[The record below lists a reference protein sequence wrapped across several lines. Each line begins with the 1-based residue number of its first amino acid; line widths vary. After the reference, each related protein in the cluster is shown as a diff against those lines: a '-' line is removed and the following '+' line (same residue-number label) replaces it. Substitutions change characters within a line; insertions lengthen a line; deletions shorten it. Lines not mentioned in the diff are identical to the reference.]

1 MNDITTLSDDE
12 LDALIIK
19 TNKAATKIKQY
30 QVILAKEKK
39 RRCYTD
45 IETAKSEYVSA
56 LRLELKND
64 ALSLKQKALVVTKLC
79 NILGVNIEN
88 KEALE
93 SLEL

>member
-45 IETAKSEYVSA
+45 IEAAKSEYVT
-56 LRLELKND
+56 D
-64 ALSLKQKALVVTKLC
+64 
-79 NILGVNIEN
+79 
-88 KEALE
+88 
-93 SLEL
+93 